1 MKNTNSEEQAEITV
15 QVTLKGERARRF
27 AQSVKTSGR
36 SNRGE
41 AKIRLEH
48 SLDNFSSL
56 AAVDHAV
63 ARN

>member
-1 MKNTNSEEQAEITV
+1 MKTSNLEEQAEITV
-15 QVTLKGERARRF
+15 QITLKGERAKRF
-27 AQSVKTSGR
+27 IQSVNTSGR